1 MSWCGYAPSPS
12 HQPSG
17 QGQHS
22 HAATPLSVSDVRDAG
37 RNGTPTWGRVHAV
50 QPVREGERDRRWEE
64 QAARA
69 RGRGG
74 AAGGSTAAPQAAEH
88 MGGAGGR
95 PRRTAL
101 PARPAGPEARQPN

>member
-1 MSWCGYAPSPS
+1 M
-12 HQPSG
+12 
-17 QGQHS
+17 
-22 HAATPLSVSDVRDAG
+22 
-37 RNGTPTWGRVHAV
+37 PTWGRVHAV

-64 QAARA
+64 EAARA

-101 PARPAGPEARQPN
+101 PAHPAGPEARQPN